1 MNSENIILVGMAGV
15 GKSTVGKLLSQVLG
29 WDFVDLDEYII
40 HKNGKSIQDIINKE
54 GEDAFG
60 EIEKQS
66 MYEIELMHKVVAPGG
81 SIIYHTK
88 LMEYLSNRAII
99 VYLDDSFENIEKKL
113 KDTPQRGILGLKNKT
128 LEQIYWER
136 KPLYLKYADI
146 MVWCS
151 GKSYE
156 QITDEI
162 RQKLLTRLH

>member
-29 WDFVDLDEYII
+29 WDFVDLDEYIM
-40 HKNGKSIQDIINKE
+40 HKNVKSIQDIINLE
-54 GEDAFG
+54 GEDAFAK
-60 EIEKQS
+60 IEKQS

-81 SIIYHTK
+81 SIIYHPE
-88 LMEYLSNRAII
+88 LMEYLSNRSII

-136 KPLYLKYADI
+136 KPLYLKFADI
-146 MVWCS
+146 IVWCS